1 MVKTLAVLLALCA
14 VAHADDDD
22 GLDDGPPTL
31 LGVRIAGGR
40 LPIFHEDMST
50 LGLGLGLDH
59 PITSRLHVF
68 GEYEYVW
75 LSPEEVSMQHGTAHR
90 VLAGLRATLV
100 QKREHNL
107 RSFIDVE
114 GGGGMAIVNDTVMGT
129 RAMQTGFTGLR
140 AGFDFLADD
149 SPSRVF
155 EIDLIVR
162 AVFVPEGSGVMTGV
176 DLQWG
181 N

>member
-31 LGVRIAGGR
+31 LGMRIAGGR
-40 LPIFHEDMST
+40 LPIFHETMST
-50 LGLGLGLDH
+50 LSLGVGLDH
-59 PITSRLHVF
+59 PITPRLHIF
-68 GEYEYVW
+68 GEYEYEW
-75 LSPEEVSMQHGTAHR
+75 LSHDDASMQHGTGHR
-90 VLAGLRATLV
+90 VLAGLRATVV
-100 QKREHNL
+100 QQRAHKL
-107 RSFIDVE
+107 RSFIDLE

-129 RAMQTGFTGLR
+129 RALQTEFAGLR

-149 SPSRVF
+149 SPSRVL
-155 EIDLIVR
+155 ELDLIVR
-162 AVFVPEGSGVMTGV
+162 AVFVPDGSGVMTGI